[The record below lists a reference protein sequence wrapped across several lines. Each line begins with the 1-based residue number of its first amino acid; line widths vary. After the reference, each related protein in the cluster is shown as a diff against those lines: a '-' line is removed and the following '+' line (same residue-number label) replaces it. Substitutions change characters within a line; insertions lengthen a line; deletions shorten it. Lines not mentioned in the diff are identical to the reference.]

1 MDQFEDE
8 IPLKEI
14 WTSYKGSIGP
24 LRAATETKN
33 LHVLIKILDHF
44 GHTLLRSKTEKKE
57 ADRPDVTKLIRE
69 AIKAHN
75 DDAIQEILSRTQNLK
90 DADIYQFFDAALY
103 KGLDQRAIEFLGH
116 RDCDVA
122 KPDANGHRVAFYLN
136 TAARY
141 GRLAV
146 VQFLMSEKVAHADT
160 DNFTNGWH
168 ALMGAAVGDQLETG
182 RFLIQ
187 TKKCGRLDEQKKG
200 TPAQAAYS
208 RGHIDF
214 LDLMFL
220 QIPPESEDDDQGWVV
235 ATKLLKASREG
246 DLQTVQ
252 NIISQPD
259 APINP
264 FQGGPTPLHLAVKN
278 HHAAIVKAILQTG
291 IADVDRRFKSS
302 NAVSEAALQHDD
314 TLFRK
319 LLDRSKLD
327 FINKRQIWGGP
338 RHRVQ
343 VTFREFCTLYGT
355 AEILEVLIERM
366 KASESISVLKNSYTY
381 APGST

>member
-1 MDQFEDE
+1 MWRSLTRTDIVSHFIS
-8 IPLKEI
+8 IPL
-14 WTSYKGSIGP
+14 
-24 LRAATETKN
+24 L
-33 LHVLIKILDHF
+33 
-44 GHTLLRSKTEKKE
+44 
-57 ADRPDVTKLIRE
+57 
-69 AIKAHN
+69 
-75 DDAIQEILSRTQNLK
+75 
-90 DADIYQFFDAALY
+90 
-103 KGLDQRAIEFLGH
+103 
-116 RDCDVA
+116 
-122 KPDANGHRVAFYLN
+122 
-136 TAARY
+136 
-141 GRLAV
+141 
-146 VQFLMSEKVAHADT
+146 

-220 QIPPESEDDDQGWVV
+220 QIPPEFEDDDQGWVV

-278 HHAAIVKAILQTG
+278 HHAAIVEAILQTG
-291 IADVDRRFKSS
+291 IADVDRWFKSS